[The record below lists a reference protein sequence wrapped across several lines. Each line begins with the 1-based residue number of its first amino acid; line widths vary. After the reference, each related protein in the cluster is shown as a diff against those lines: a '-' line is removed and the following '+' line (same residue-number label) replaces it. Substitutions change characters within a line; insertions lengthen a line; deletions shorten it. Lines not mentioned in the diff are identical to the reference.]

1 MIYDVPL
8 EGELVRLR
16 PLGEQDVP
24 MLFRWY
30 SDPDVRH
37 WSYFTEDPPG
47 LATLDAHRERY
58 ESIRDD
64 PAQLLWCIET
74 TEGLP
79 LGDLALQEIQPLQ
92 KRVDLAISI
101 GEKSYWGRGHGPEAI
116 RLALGFAFGALDCRR
131 VALLVDRDNERA
143 IRAYEKC
150 GFEREGVLREHR
162 LRYAKPVDMV
172 AMAVLRDGDAR
183 GADRKNARSLAP
195 RRASRR
201 RLGKGR

>member
-47 LATLDAHRERY
+47 LATLDAHRERF
-58 ESIRDD
+58 ELIRDD

-74 TEGLP
+74 MDGRP

-92 KRVDLAISI
+92 KRADLAVSI
-101 GEKSYWGRGHGPEAI
+101 GEKSYWGQGYGSDAI
-116 RLALGFAFGALDCRR
+116 RLALRFAFDELDCRR
-131 VALLVDRDNERA
+131 VTLVVDCDNARA

-150 GFEREGVLREHR
+150 GFVQEGVLREHR
-162 LRYAKPVDMV
+162 LRYGEPVDML
-172 AMAVLRDGDAR
+172 AMAVLRDGLR
-183 GADRKNARSLAP
+183 RKNGRSRAP
-195 RRASRR
+195 GRASRR
-201 RLGKGR
+201 R

>member
-8 EGELVRLR
+8 EGKLVRLR

-24 MLFRWY
+24 LLFRWY

-37 WSYFTEDPPG
+37 WSYLTEDPPG
-47 LATLDAHRERY
+47 LATLDAHRERF
-58 ESIRDD
+58 ELIRDD

-92 KRVDLAISI
+92 KRADLAVSI
-101 GEKSYWGRGHGPEAI
+101 GEKSYWGRGYGSDAI
-116 RLALGFAFGALDCRR
+116 RLALRFAFDELDCRR
-131 VALLVDRDNERA
+131 VTLLVDRDNARA

-150 GFEREGVLREHR
+150 GFVQEGVLREHR
-162 LRYAKPVDMV
+162 LRYGEPVDMV
-172 AMAVLRDGDAR
+172 AMAVLRDGLRR
-183 GADRKNARSLAP
+183 GAGLKNGRSRAP
-195 RRASRR
+195 GRASRR
-201 RLGKGR
+201 H